1 MTPSWSRFGM
11 SGWTPTTWKTRN
23 RSVYHH
29 CLKQRVSLA
38 IRFDRKSDWRARPP
52 GKRRRQPRYGPH
64 YSDAAIQA
72 CLTIKVLF
80 GLPLRQ
86 TTGLVAGLVESLLG
100 LVDLDCD
107 VADDSRLCR
116 RQKTLSVAI
125 AGQGRSGPVRA
136 QKVRCT
142 CCGGQ
147 HGHTALSFKAEG
159 EGEWNAG
166 RHGGAKRRLWRK
178 THIGLDEHTLEIRA
192 VEVTGSTIG
201 DAPVLPDLLSRIAPD
216 RETGGVTADG
226 AYDTGK
232 CHEVIA
238 ARNASNASAV
248 IAPRKNAKLWQ
259 PDTPG
264 ARAPKEALRSSK
276 YPGRALA
283 KPDRVPPPKPR
294 RNKDALYEMTW
305 SASCRSRL

>member
-1 MTPSWSRFGM
+1 MHTALHQ
-11 SGWTPTTWKTRN
+11 
-23 RSVYHH
+23 RSAKPAMGR
-29 CLKQRVSLA
+29 L
-38 IRFDRKSDWRARPP
+38 IRY
-52 GKRRRQPRYGPH
+52 RR
-64 YSDAAIQA
+64 
-72 CLTIKVLF
+72 
-80 GLPLRQ
+80 
-86 TTGLVAGLVESLLG
+86 TTGLVAGLVKSLLR
-100 LVDLDCD
+100 LVDPDCD

-125 AGQGRSGPVRA
+125 AGQGRPGPIRA
-136 QKVRCT
+136 CQGSKGPLHLPVDSTGIQHCHQGRR
-142 CCGGQ
+142 GGR
-147 HGHTALSFKAEG
+147 
-159 EGEWNAG
+159 EWNAG

-216 RETGGVTADG
+216 QETGSVTADG

-232 CHEVIA
+232 CHEAIT

-259 PDTPG
+259 PYTPG

-276 YPGRALA
+276 YPARA
-283 KPDRVPPPKPR
+283 RW
-294 RNKDALYEMTW
+294 RNLTGYHR
-305 SASCRSRL
+305 RSRVETKMHCVK

>member
-1 MTPSWSRFGM
+1 M
-11 SGWTPTTWKTRN
+11 
-23 RSVYHH
+23 
-29 CLKQRVSLA
+29 
-38 IRFDRKSDWRARPP
+38 
-52 GKRRRQPRYGPH
+52 
-64 YSDAAIQA
+64 
-72 CLTIKVLF
+72 LF

-116 RQKTLSVAI
+116 RQKTLSVQLPVRA
-125 AGQGRSGPVRA
+125 AQGRSGLKRSA
-136 QKVRCT
+136 ALA
-142 CCGGQ
+142 GGQ
-147 HGHTALSFKAEG
+147 HGHTALSFKTEE

-166 RHGGAKRRLWRK
+166 KHGGAKRRLWRK

-192 VEVTGSTIG
+192 VEVTGNTIG
-201 DAPVLPDLLSRIAPD
+201 DAPVLPDLLSRTAPD
-216 RETGGVTADG
+216 RETGSVTADG

-232 CHEVIA
+232 CHKAIT

-264 ARAPKEALRSSK
+264 ARAPKEALRCSK
-276 YPGRALA
+276 YPGRAG
-283 KPDRVPPPKPR
+283 
-294 RNKDALYEMTW
+294 ET
-305 SASCRSRL
+305 

>member
-1 MTPSWSRFGM
+1 M
-11 SGWTPTTWKTRN
+11 
-23 RSVYHH
+23 
-29 CLKQRVSLA
+29 
-38 IRFDRKSDWRARPP
+38 
-52 GKRRRQPRYGPH
+52 
-64 YSDAAIQA
+64 
-72 CLTIKVLF
+72 LF

-100 LVDLDCD
+100 LVDPDCD

-125 AGQGRSGPVRA
+125 AGQGLSGLKRSA
-136 QKVRCT
+136 
-142 CCGGQ
+142 
-147 HGHTALSFKAEG
+147 ALAVVDSTGIKAEG

-216 RETGGVTADG
+216 QETGGVTADG

-232 CHEVIA
+232 CHEAIT

-264 ARAPKEALRSSK
+264 ARAPKEALRCSK
-276 YPGRALA
+276 YPGRAG
-283 KPDRVPPPKPR
+283 
-294 RNKDALYEMTW
+294 ET
-305 SASCRSRL
+305 

>member
-1 MTPSWSRFGM
+1 M
-11 SGWTPTTWKTRN
+11 
-23 RSVYHH
+23 
-29 CLKQRVSLA
+29 
-38 IRFDRKSDWRARPP
+38 
-52 GKRRRQPRYGPH
+52 
-64 YSDAAIQA
+64 
-72 CLTIKVLF
+72 LF

-125 AGQGRSGPVRA
+125 AAQGRYRA

-142 CCGGQ
+142 CWW
-147 HGHTALSFKAEG
+147 TARAYSTVIKAEG

-166 RHGGAKRRLWRK
+166 KHGGAKRRLWRK

-216 RETGGVTADG
+216 QESGSVTADG

-232 CHEVIA
+232 CHEAITT
-238 ARNASNASAV
+238 RNASRVWARLSQHL
-248 IAPRKNAKLWQ
+248 IAKI
-259 PDTPG
+259 
-264 ARAPKEALRSSK
+264 
-276 YPGRALA
+276 
-283 KPDRVPPPKPR
+283 
-294 RNKDALYEMTW
+294 
-305 SASCRSRL
+305 

>member
-1 MTPSWSRFGM
+1 M
-11 SGWTPTTWKTRN
+11 
-23 RSVYHH
+23 
-29 CLKQRVSLA
+29 
-38 IRFDRKSDWRARPP
+38 
-52 GKRRRQPRYGPH
+52 
-64 YSDAAIQA
+64 
-72 CLTIKVLF
+72 
-80 GLPLRQ
+80 
-86 TTGLVAGLVESLLG
+86 ESLLG

-125 AGQGRSGPVRA
+125 AGQGRPRPIQGLSGLK
-136 QKVRCT
+136 KVRCT
-142 CCGGQ
+142 CWW
-147 HGHTALSFKAEG
+147 TARAYSTGIKAEG

-201 DAPVLPDLLSRIAPD
+201 DAPVLPDLLSRTAPD
-216 RETGGVTADG
+216 QETGSVTADG

-232 CHEVIA
+232 CHEAIT

-248 IAPRKNAKLWQ
+248 IAPRRNAKLWK

-264 ARAPKEALRSSK
+264 ARAPKEALRCSK
-276 YPGRALA
+276 YPGRHVGTLLGTIAA
-283 KPDRVPPPKPR
+283 KEGAGYFK
-294 RNKDALYEMTW
+294 NAGYEY
-305 SASCRSRL
+305 AKN